1 METCI
6 LLTIVQ
12 EAFATWIGTS
22 VSIWVVLARCTIF
35 TTCFRGHLEVKL
47 SHAMLISITHR
58 IFMHFPLRVDYIV
71 SIWFVLN
78 PVAIVTAIITT
89 TSTSTRRTW
98 SDSQTL
104 GHNCCTL
111 DIMTMPYNAYV
122 AMRPASLPIGD
133 LEPRKQLRK
142 KLNCKDRDGQG
153 EKLLWW
159 LPEPSHQAYL
169 VQLGSILIH
178 RWSTIVNYDSNW

>member
-1 METCI
+1 MHPAHHCSGGLCYMNRHISFHLGRPCTLHYYYHLFSWTFGGKAEPRYADINCI
-6 LLTIVQ
+6 PHFHAFSIEGWLL
-12 EAFATWIGTS
+12 
-22 VSIWVVLARCTIF
+22 
-35 TTCFRGHLEVKL
+35 
-47 SHAMLISITHR
+47 
-58 IFMHFPLRVDYIV
+58 YIIIM

-89 TSTSTRRTW
+89 TTTTSTSTSTRRTW

-104 GHNCCTL
+104 GHNCCAL

-169 VQLGSILIH
+169 VQLGSILH
-178 RWSTIVNYDSNW
+178 NS